1 MEVVDKRK
9 HGFFEKIKNH
19 PTFKKVLAIKNL
31 RIMVV
36 AIIIAVGLI
45 IYSDITTTSN
55 TSSSISMDQEEMRLA
70 NTLSQIEGAGQVR
83 AMITRNGNEISGVLV
98 IAEGA
103 KNISVMLKLLDATAT
118 VMGVDKSI
126 VEVYQME

>member
-9 HGFFEKIKNH
+9 QGIFEKLKNN
-19 PTFKKVLAIKNL
+19 PSVKKVLAIKNL
-31 RIMVV
+31 KIMVV
-36 AIIIAVGLI
+36 AIIIAIGLI
-45 IYSDITTTSN
+45 IYSTIETTATTES
-55 TSSSISMDQEEMRLA
+55 TYMDQEEIRLA
-70 NTLSQIEGAGQVR
+70 TTLSNIDGVGEVKT
-83 AMITRNGNEISGVLV
+83 MITRNGDEISGVLV

-103 KNISVMLKLLDATAT
+103 ENISVMLKLLDATAT

>member
-9 HGFFEKIKNH
+9 QGFFEKLKNH
-19 PTFKKVLAIKNL
+19 PSVKKVLAIKNL
-31 RIMVV
+31 KIMVV
-36 AIIIAVGLI
+36 AIIIAIGLI
-45 IYSDITTTSN
+45 IYSTIETTATTES
-55 TSSSISMDQEEMRLA
+55 TYMDQEEIRLA
-70 NTLSQIEGAGQVR
+70 TTLSNIDGVGEVKT
-83 AMITRNGNEISGVLV
+83 MITRNGDEISGVLV

-103 KNISVMLKLLDATAT
+103 ENISVMLKLLDATAT

>member
-9 HGFFEKIKNH
+9 HSIYDKVKNH
-19 PTFKKVLAIKNL
+19 PLMTKIAGVKNL
-31 RIMVV
+31 KIMIV
-36 AIIIAVGLI
+36 AVIIAIGLI
-45 IYSDITTTSN
+45 IYSGVESFTPTQTTY
-55 TSSSISMDQEEMRLA
+55 MDEEETRLA
-70 NTLSQIEGAGQVR
+70 NTLSQIDGVGKVNT
-83 AMITRNGNEISGVLV
+83 MITRNGDEISGVLV

-103 KNISVMLKLLDATAT
+103 ENISVMLKLLDATST